1 MDKVIVY
8 LAIKYKGDWDAIY
21 KAIME
26 KENVDVKEVE
36 RVVSECPYNYITILD
51 DRYPMNIKHIY
62 KPPFVLFYKGNLEL
76 LHSKKRQAL
85 VSTRKKL
92 SPYARRTAKVFAQ
105 GLSNEGIVQVLAD
118 GESVLPEII
127 DEIKSSGGSYIKVLS
142 KHIEELDI
150 DDYDNFLVVTEYPEM
165 PEKHKGIVSQ
175 CKLIGAIPNGMIVV
189 ETGKKDRCLLSITRA
204 LENSLDICA
213 VPHAIDDNDYCNTLI
228 KDGARL
234 VESVKDIIEY

>member
-8 LAIKYKGDWDAIY
+8 LAIKYEGDWDAIY
-21 KAIME
+21 KAIQD
-26 KENVDVKEVE
+26 KEDVNPKEIE
-36 RVVSECPYNYITILD
+36 RVVNECPYNYITILD
-51 DRYPMNIKHIY
+51 DRYPMNIKRIY
-62 KPPFVLFYKGNLEL
+62 KPPFVLFYKGKLEL

-85 VSTRKKL
+85 VSTRKRL
-92 SPYARRTAKVFAQ
+92 SPYAQRTAKVFAK
-105 GLSNEGIVQVLAD
+105 GLSAEGIVQVLAD
-118 GESVLPEII
+118 GESVLPTVL

-150 DDYDNFLVVTEYPEM
+150 GDYDNFLVVSEYPCM
-165 PEKHKGIVSQ
+165 SEKHKGIVSQ
-175 CKLIGAIPNGMIVV
+175 CKLMGAIGDGMVV
-189 ETGKKDRCLLSITRA
+189 IETGKKDRCLLSITRA

-234 VESVKDIIEY
+234 VESVDDILE